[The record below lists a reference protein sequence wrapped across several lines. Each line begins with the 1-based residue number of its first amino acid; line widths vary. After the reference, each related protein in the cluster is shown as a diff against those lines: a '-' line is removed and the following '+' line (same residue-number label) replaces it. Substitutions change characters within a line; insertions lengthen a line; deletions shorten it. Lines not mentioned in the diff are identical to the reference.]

1 MADQTGPVSQPGT
14 SAPPME
20 MKESLFSTKNIVAIA
35 VGTALYA
42 ALTIP
47 FNIFTFPGVY
57 LVAVRP
63 TVAIPIVFG
72 FLFGPIA
79 GFVSGF
85 LGNIISD
92 QLSFGGFFWN
102 WDLGNGLIGLI
113 PAVGYYAIRRTNW
126 AKTAGLA
133 ASSVLAIIASV
144 VGIGFSALTDYLFQ
158 IGLST
163 VGAAV
168 AEFIPAAVTD
178 AVNGAILAPI
188 LIYAYVRSTAGRA
201 RRL

>member
-1 MADQTGPVSQPGT
+1 MTDVTT
-14 SAPPME
+14 SPQQAAPAPASKV
-20 MKESLFSTKNIVAIA
+20 KESLFSTKNIVATAI
-35 VGTALYA
+35 GIALYA

-47 FNIFTFPGVY
+47 FNVFTFPGVY
-57 LVAVRP
+57 LVAIRP

-72 FLFGPIA
+72 FIFGPIA
-79 GFVSGF
+79 GFFSGF
-85 LGNIISD
+85 IGNIISD

-113 PAVGYYAIRRTNW
+113 PAIGYYVVKRSDW
-126 AKTAGLA
+126 AKSKGLA
-133 ASSVLAIIASV
+133 ASSILAIVASV
-144 VGIGFSALTDYLFQ
+144 IGIGFSALTDLAFQ
-158 IGLST
+158 IGLNT
-163 VGAAV
+163 AAAAI

-188 LIYAYVRSTAGRA
+188 LIYSYVKSTAGRA

>member
-1 MADQTGPVSQPGT
+1 
-14 SAPPME
+14 ME

>member
-1 MADQTGPVSQPGT
+1 LTEQAGSTPQ
-14 SAPPME
+14 APPTTFPAQL
-20 MKESLFSTKNIVAIA
+20 KESLFSTKNIVAIA

-57 LVAVRP
+57 LVAIRP

-72 FLFGPIA
+72 FVFGPIA
-79 GFVSGF
+79 GFFSGF

-102 WDLGNGLIGLI
+102 WDLGNGLIGLV
-113 PAVGYYAIRRTNW
+113 PALGYYVVKRTDW
-126 AKTAGLA
+126 SKARGLA

-144 VGIGFSALTDYLFQ
+144 VGIGFSAFTDLVFQ

-168 AEFIPAAVTD
+168 AEFVPAVVTD

-188 LIYAYVRSTAGRA
+188 LLYAYATSTARRA

>member
-1 MADQTGPVSQPGT
+1 MTNPETQAAMSQTT
-14 SAPPME
+14 L
-20 MKESLFSTKNIVAIA
+20 KESLFSTKNLVAIA

-47 FNIFTFPGVY
+47 FNIFQIPGVY

-72 FLFGPIA
+72 FLFGPLA
-79 GFVSGF
+79 GFISGF

-92 QLSFGGFFWN
+92 QISFGGFFWN
-102 WDLGNGLIGLI
+102 WDFGNGLIGLV
-113 PAVGYYAIRRTNW
+113 PAIGYYMVRRTDW
-126 AKTAGLA
+126 AKAKGLTTTV
-133 ASSVLAIIASV
+133 VLAIVGSII
-144 VGIGFSALTDYLFQ
+144 GIGFAALTDLVFQ

-163 VGAAV
+163 TDAAI

-178 AVNGAILAPI
+178 AINGAILAPI
-188 LIYAYVRSTAGRA
+188 IVYAYVSATSGRA
-201 RRL
+201 RRM

>member
-1 MADQTGPVSQPGT
+1 LTDPETQPQSSQM
-14 SAPPME
+14 S
-20 MKESLFSTKNIVAIA
+20 MKESLFSTKNLVAIA

-47 FNIFTFPGVY
+47 FNIFQIPGVY
-57 LVAVRP
+57 LVSVRP

-72 FLFGPIA
+72 FLFGPLA
-79 GFVSGF
+79 GFISGF

-92 QLSFGGFFWN
+92 QISFGGFFWN
-102 WDLGNGLIGLI
+102 WDIGNGLIGLV
-113 PAVGYYAIRRTNW
+113 PAAGYYMVKRTDW
-126 AKTAGLA
+126 AKTKGLTTTV
-133 ASSVLAIIASV
+133 VLAV
-144 VGIGFSALTDYLFQ
+144 VGSLIGIGFAAVTDLVFQ

-163 VGAAV
+163 SDAAI

-188 LIYAYVRSTAGRA
+188 IVYAYVSATAGRA
-201 RRL
+201 RRM

>member
-1 MADQTGPVSQPGT
+1 
-14 SAPPME
+14 
-20 MKESLFSTKNIVAIA
+20 VAIA

-57 LVAVRP
+57 DVALRP

-72 FLFGPIA
+72 FVFGPVA
-79 GFVSGF
+79 GFFSGF
-85 LGNIISD
+85 IGNIISD
-92 QLSFGGFFWN
+92 QLSFGAFFWN
-102 WDLGNGLIGLI
+102 WDLGNGLIGLV
-113 PAVGYYAIRRTNW
+113 PAIGYYVVKRTDW
-126 AKTAGLA
+126 AKSRGLA
-133 ASSVLAIIASV
+133 ASSVLAIVASII
-144 VGIGFSALTDYLFQ
+144 GIGFSALTDLIFQ

>member
-1 MADQTGPVSQPGT
+1 
-14 SAPPME
+14 
-20 MKESLFSTKNIVAIA
+20 MKESLFSTKNLVAIA

-47 FNIFTFPGVY
+47 FNIFQIPGVY
-57 LVAVRP
+57 LVSVRP

-72 FLFGPIA
+72 FLFGPLA
-79 GFVSGF
+79 GFISGF

-92 QLSFGGFFWN
+92 QISFGGFFWN
-102 WDLGNGLIGLI
+102 WDIGNGLIGLV
-113 PAVGYYAIRRTNW
+113 PAAGYYMVRRTDW
-126 AKTAGLA
+126 SKTKGLTTTI
-133 ASSVLAIIASV
+133 VLAIIGSV
-144 VGIGFSALTDYLFQ
+144 IGIGFAAVTDLVFQ

-163 VGAAV
+163 SDAAI

-188 LIYAYVRSTAGRA
+188 IVYAYVSATAGRA
-201 RRL
+201 RRM